1 MVGMN
6 EINARQKIEE
16 LRAQIAKYEY
26 EYYVLDAPSV
36 SDAEYDA
43 LMRELSAWEQEF
55 PALVTPNSPTQ
66 RVGGKPLE
74 GFERVVHRTPMRS
87 LGNVFSKGELEAFD
101 ARVKNGLGTDA
112 PVMYVVE
119 HKIDGLAMNLT
130 YENGM
135 LVSGV
140 TRGDGREG
148 EDVTTNIKT
157 IRSVPLV
164 LRSDEVEVPF
174 VLEVRGEVYMP
185 KDAFYALNRK
195 REAEG
200 EQLFANPRNAAAGS
214 LRQLDP
220 RITAERS
227 LDAIWYA
234 VGVTEGVVLKTH
246 QEMLEYLSKLG
257 FKTSPVHES
266 FDDIDALFDYAVSW
280 QDKRDSLSYAIDGIV
295 IKVDDLADRVRL
307 GETAKD
313 PRWAT
318 AYKFPAEEAE
328 TIVEDIVISVGRT
341 GVLTPT
347 AALRPVQLAGTTVSR
362 ATLHNEDYIMQ
373 KDIRIGDTVIIHK
386 AGEIIPEVFR
396 TLVEKRTGAEEV
408 YQMPRTCPECGA
420 PAERYES
427 EAARKSTKPQCP
439 ARGRE
444 GLFHF
449 VSRNAMN
456 MDGIG
461 PSVLTAM
468 TASGLVRDAADLY
481 TLTKEQL
488 LTLDR
493 VGDKSADNILKAIE
507 ASKSAGLA
515 RLLFALGIRH
525 VGVKAAAVLAE
536 HFGSMDTIISAD
548 YEAMVQLPDIGMKIA
563 ESVIAYFADED
574 HLRMVKRF
582 EMYGLKLTEEKT
594 EKTADTLAGLTFVLT
609 GTLEKLTRNE
619 AGAMIEAVGGKV
631 TSSVSKKTSYVVAG
645 REAGSKL
652 TKAESLGIPVLNET
666 EFLALFSEK

>member
-1 MVGMN
+1 MMDEN
-6 EINARQKIEE
+6 KAKQKIEE
-16 LRAQIAKYEY
+16 LRAIIAQHEY
-26 EYYVLDAPSV
+26 AYYVMDAPTV
-36 SDAEYDA
+36 SDAQYDA
-43 LMRELSAWEQEF
+43 LMRELIAWEAEY
-55 PALVTPNSPTQ
+55 PSLVTATSPSQ
-66 RVGGKPLE
+66 RVGGAPLE
-74 GFERVVHRTPMRS
+74 GFDRVVHRTPMRS
-87 LGNVFSKGELEAFD
+87 LGNVFSKGELTAFD
-101 ARVKNGLGTDA
+101 KRVRSGLGTDA
-112 PVMYVVE
+112 PVTYVVE

-130 YENGM
+130 YENGV

-164 LRSDEVEVPF
+164 LRSNEVDIPT

-185 KDAFYALNRK
+185 KDAFHALNRK

-234 VGVTEGVVLKTH
+234 VGVTEGVELKSH
-246 QEMLEYLSKLG
+246 QEMLAYLTKLG

-266 FDDIDALFDYAVSW
+266 FDNIDKLFDYAVSW
-280 QDKRDSLSYAIDGIV
+280 QDKRDALDYAIDGIV
-295 IKVDDLADRVRL
+295 IKVDNLADRARL

-328 TIVEDIVISVGRT
+328 TVVEDIVISVGRT

-362 ATLHNEDYIMQ
+362 ATLHNEDYIKM
-373 KDIRIGDTVIIHK
+373 KDIRIGDTVIVHK
-386 AGEIIPEVFR
+386 AGEIIPEVVR
-396 TLVEKRTGAEEV
+396 TLTEKRTGAEEV
-408 YQMPRTCPECGA
+408 YVMPTVCPECGS

-427 EAARKSTKPQCP
+427 EAARKCTNQQCP

-449 VSRNAMN
+449 VSRGAMN

-461 PSVLTAM
+461 PSVLTSM
-468 TASGLVRDAADLY
+468 TASGLVRDVADLY
-481 TLTKEQL
+481 TLTKEEL

-493 VGDKSADNILKAIE
+493 VGEKSADNILKAIE
-507 ASKSAGLA
+507 TSKEAGLA

-536 HFGSMDTIISAD
+536 HFGSMEALIEAD
-548 YEAMVQLPDIGMKIA
+548 YEAIVALDDIGQKIA
-563 ESVIAYFADED
+563 ESIIAYFSDED
-574 HLRMVKRF
+574 NLRLVKRLD
-582 EMYGLKLTEEKT
+582 MYGVKMTEEKA
-594 EKTADTLAGLTFVLT
+594 ERTATTLAGMTFVLT
-609 GTLEKLTRNE
+609 GTLDTLMRSE

-652 TKAESLGIPVLNET
+652 TKAQSLGITVLNEA
-666 EFLALFSEK
+666 EFLALFAEK

>member
-1 MVGMN
+1 MMN
-6 EINARQKIEE
+6 EQKAKQKIEE
-16 LRAQIAKYEY
+16 LRAEIVRHEY
-26 EYYVLDAPSV
+26 AYYVMDAPTI
-36 SDAEYDA
+36 SDAQYDA
-43 LMRELSAWEQEF
+43 LMRELIAWEAEY
-55 PALVTPNSPTQ
+55 PSLVTATSPSQ
-66 RVGGKPLE
+66 RVGGAPLE
-74 GFERVVHRTPMRS
+74 GFDRVVHRTPMRS
-87 LGNVFSKGELEAFD
+87 LGNVFSKGELNAFD
-101 ARVKNGLGTDA
+101 KRVRNGLGTDA
-112 PVMYVVE
+112 PVTYVVE

-130 YENGM
+130 YENGV

-157 IRSVPLV
+157 IRSIPLE
-164 LRSDEVEVPF
+164 LRSDEVDIPS

-185 KDAFYALNRK
+185 KDAFHALNRR

-234 VGVTEGVVLKTH
+234 VGVTEGIELRSH
-246 QEMLEYLSKLG
+246 QEMLVYLTKLG
-257 FKTSPVHES
+257 FKTSPVHAS
-266 FDDIDALFDYAVSW
+266 FDNIDALFDYAVGW
-280 QDKRDSLSYAIDGIV
+280 QDKRDSLDYAIDGIV
-295 IKVDDLADRVRL
+295 IKVNDLADRVRL

-362 ATLHNEDYIMQ
+362 ATLHNEDYIKA
-373 KDIRIGDTVIIHK
+373 KDIRIGDAVIVHK
-386 AGEIIPEVFR
+386 AGEIIPEVVR
-396 TLVEKRTGAEEV
+396 TITEKRTGTEEV
-408 YQMPRTCPECGA
+408 YVMPTVCPECGS

-427 EAARKSTKPQCP
+427 EAARKCTNPQCP

-449 VSRNAMN
+449 VSRGAMN

-461 PSVLTAM
+461 PSVLTSM
-468 TASGLVRDAADLY
+468 VASGLVRDVADLY
-481 TLTKEQL
+481 TLTKEEL
-488 LTLDR
+488 LTLER
-493 VGDKSADNILKAIE
+493 VGDKSADNILHAIE
-507 ASKSAGLA
+507 TSKEAGLA

-536 HFGSMDTIISAD
+536 HFGSMESIIEAD
-548 YEAMVQLPDIGMKIA
+548 YEAMVALDDIGQKIA
-563 ESVIAYFADED
+563 ESVIAYFSDEE
-574 HLRMVKRF
+574 HLRIVKRLG
-582 EMYGLKLTEEKT
+582 MYGVKMTEEKV
-594 EKTADTLAGLTFVLT
+594 ERTAATLAGMTFVLT
-609 GTLEKLTRNE
+609 GTLDTLTRNE

-652 TKAESLGIPVLNET
+652 TKAQSLGITVLNET
-666 EFLALFSEK
+666 EFLALFAEK

>member
-1 MVGMN
+1 MMDEN
-6 EINARQKIEE
+6 KAKQKIEE
-16 LRAQIAKYEY
+16 LRAVIAKHEY
-26 EYYVLDAPSV
+26 AYYVMDAPTV
-36 SDAEYDA
+36 SDAQYDA
-43 LMRELSAWEQEF
+43 LMRELIAWETEY
-55 PALVTPNSPTQ
+55 PSLVTATSPTQ
-66 RVGGKPLE
+66 RVSGTPLE

-87 LGNVFSKGELEAFD
+87 LGNVFSKGELAAFD
-101 ARVKNGLGTDA
+101 KRVRSGLDTDA
-112 PVMYVVE
+112 PVTYVVE

-130 YENGM
+130 YENGI

-157 IRSVPLV
+157 IRSVPLE
-164 LRSDEVEVPF
+164 LRSDEVDVPT

-185 KDAFYALNRK
+185 KDAFHALNRK
-195 REAEG
+195 REKEG

-234 VGVTEGVVLKTH
+234 VGVTEGVELKTH
-246 QEMLEYLSKLG
+246 QEMLAYLTKLG

-266 FDDIDALFDYAVSW
+266 FDDIDKLFDYAVSW
-280 QDKRDSLSYAIDGIV
+280 QDKRDALDYAIDGIV

-328 TIVEDIVISVGRT
+328 TVVEDIVISVGRT

-362 ATLHNEDYIMQ
+362 ATLHNEDYIKM
-373 KDIRIGDTVIIHK
+373 KDIRIGDTVIVHK
-386 AGEIIPEVFR
+386 AGEIIPEVVR
-396 TLVEKRTGAEEV
+396 TLAEKRTGAEEAYV
-408 YQMPRTCPECGA
+408 MPTVCPECGA

-427 EAARKSTKPQCP
+427 EAARKCTNPQCP

-449 VSRNAMN
+449 VSRSAMN

-461 PSVLTAM
+461 PSVLTSM
-468 TASGLVRDAADLY
+468 VASGLVRDVADLY

-493 VGDKSADNILKAIE
+493 VGDKSADNILSAIE
-507 ASKSAGLA
+507 TSKEAGLA

-536 HFGSMDTIISAD
+536 HFGSMEALIAAD
-548 YEAMVQLPDIGMKIA
+548 YEAMVALDDIGQKIA
-563 ESVIAYFADED
+563 ESVIAYFSDED
-574 HLRMVKRF
+574 NLRIVKRLD
-582 EMYGLKLTEEKT
+582 MYGVKMT
-594 EKTADTLAGLTFVLT
+594 EKKAERTATTLAGMTFVLT
-609 GTLEKLTRNE
+609 GTLDTLTRNE

-652 TKAESLGIPVLNET
+652 TKAQSHGITVLNEA
-666 EFLALFSEK
+666 EFLALFAEK

>member
-1 MVGMN
+1 MMDEN
-6 EINARQKIEE
+6 KAKQKIEE
-16 LRAQIAKYEY
+16 LRAVIAKHEY
-26 EYYVLDAPSV
+26 AYYVMDAPTV
-36 SDAEYDA
+36 SDAQYDA
-43 LMRELSAWEQEF
+43 LMRELIAWEEEY
-55 PALVTPNSPTQ
+55 PSLVTATSPTQ
-66 RVGGKPLE
+66 RVGGAPLE

-87 LGNVFSKGELEAFD
+87 LGNVFNKGELISFD
-101 ARVKNGLGTDA
+101 KRVRSGLGTDA
-112 PVMYVVE
+112 PVTYVVE

-130 YENGM
+130 YENGV

-164 LRSDEVEVPF
+164 LRSDEADIPT

-185 KDAFYALNRK
+185 KDAFHALNRK

-234 VGVTEGVVLKTH
+234 VGVTEGIELKTH
-246 QEMLEYLSKLG
+246 QEMLAYLTKLG

-266 FDDIDALFDYAVSW
+266 FDDIDKLFDYAVSW
-280 QDKRDSLSYAIDGIV
+280 QDKRDALDYAIDGIV

-328 TIVEDIVISVGRT
+328 TVVEDIVISVGRT

-362 ATLHNEDYIMQ
+362 ATLHNEDYIKM
-373 KDIRIGDTVIIHK
+373 KDIRIGDTVIVHK
-386 AGEIIPEVFR
+386 AGEIIPEVVR
-396 TLVEKRTGAEEV
+396 TLTEKRTGSEEV
-408 YQMPRTCPECGA
+408 YVMPTVCPECGA

-427 EAARKSTKPQCP
+427 EAARKCTNPQCP

-449 VSRNAMN
+449 VSRGAMN

-468 TASGLVRDAADLY
+468 VASGLVRDAADLY
-481 TLTKEQL
+481 TLTKEEL

-493 VGDKSADNILKAIE
+493 VGDKSADNILNAIE
-507 ASKSAGLA
+507 TSKQAGLA

-536 HFGSMDTIISAD
+536 HFGSMEAIIEAD
-548 YEAMVQLPDIGMKIA
+548 YEAMVALDDIGQKIA
-563 ESVIAYFADED
+563 ESVIAYFSDED
-574 HLRMVKRF
+574 NLRIVKRLD
-582 EMYGLKLTEEKT
+582 MYGVKMTEEKA
-594 EKTADTLAGLTFVLT
+594 ERTATTLAGMTFVLT
-609 GTLEKLTRNE
+609 GTLDTLTRSE

-652 TKAESLGIPVLNET
+652 TKAQSLGITVLNET
-666 EFLALFSEK
+666 EFLALFAEK

>member
-6 EINARQKIEE
+6 EINARQKIEQ
-16 LRAQIAKYEY
+16 LRAEIAKYEY

-43 LMRELSAWEQEF
+43 LMRELIAWEEEF
-55 PALVTPNSPTQ
+55 PALITPSSPTQ

-74 GFERVVHRTPMRS
+74 GFERVAHRTPMRS
-87 LGNVFSKGELEAFD
+87 LGNVFSKAELAAFD
-101 ARVKNGLGTDA
+101 SRVKNGLGTDA
-112 PVMYVVE
+112 PVTYVVE

-130 YENGM
+130 YENGV

-164 LRSDEVEVPF
+164 LRSDAVEVPS

-185 KDAFYALNRK
+185 KDAFHALNRK

-200 EQLFANPRNAAAGS
+200 EPLFANPRNAAAGS

-234 VGVTEGVVLKTH
+234 VGVTEGAELKTH
-246 QEMLEYLSKLG
+246 QEMLAFLAKLG
-257 FKTSPVHES
+257 FKISPVHES
-266 FDDIDALFDYAVSW
+266 FDNIDALFDYAVSW
-280 QDKRDSLSYAIDGIV
+280 QDKRDALEYAIDGIV
-295 IKVDDLADRVRL
+295 IKVDDLGDRVRL

-386 AGEIIPEVFR
+386 AGEIIPEVVR
-396 TLVEKRTGAEEV
+396 TLTEKRTGAEEV

-427 EAARKSTKPQCP
+427 EAARKCTNPQCP

-468 TASGLVRDAADLY
+468 TASGLVSDAADLY
-481 TLTKEQL
+481 TLTKEEL

-493 VGDKSADNILKAIE
+493 VGDKSADNILNAIE

-525 VGVKAAAVLAE
+525 VGVKAAAVLAQ
-536 HFGSMDTIISAD
+536 HFGSMDAIISAD
-548 YEAMVQLPDIGMKIA
+548 YEAMVALPDIGTKIA

-574 HLRMVKRF
+574 HLRMVKRL

-594 EKTADTLAGLTFVLT
+594 EQTADTLLGLTFVLT
-609 GTLEKLTRNE
+609 GTLETLTRSE

-631 TSSVSKKTSYVVAG
+631 TSSVSKKTNYVVAG

-666 EFLALFSEK
+666 EFLALFAEK

>member
-1 MVGMN
+1 MN

-234 VGVTEGVVLKTH
+234 VGVT
-246 QEMLEYLSKLG
+246 
-257 FKTSPVHES
+257 
-266 FDDIDALFDYAVSW
+266 
-280 QDKRDSLSYAIDGIV
+280 
-295 IKVDDLADRVRL
+295 
-307 GETAKD
+307 
-313 PRWAT
+313 
-318 AYKFPAEEAE
+318 
-328 TIVEDIVISVGRT
+328 
-341 GVLTPT
+341 
-347 AALRPVQLAGTTVSR
+347 
-362 ATLHNEDYIMQ
+362 
-373 KDIRIGDTVIIHK
+373 
-386 AGEIIPEVFR
+386 
-396 TLVEKRTGAEEV
+396 
-408 YQMPRTCPECGA
+408 
-420 PAERYES
+420 
-427 EAARKSTKPQCP
+427 
-439 ARGRE
+439 
-444 GLFHF
+444 
-449 VSRNAMN
+449 
-456 MDGIG
+456 
-461 PSVLTAM
+461 
-468 TASGLVRDAADLY
+468 
-481 TLTKEQL
+481 
-488 LTLDR
+488 
-493 VGDKSADNILKAIE
+493 
-507 ASKSAGLA
+507 
-515 RLLFALGIRH
+515 
-525 VGVKAAAVLAE
+525 
-536 HFGSMDTIISAD
+536 
-548 YEAMVQLPDIGMKIA
+548 
-563 ESVIAYFADED
+563 
-574 HLRMVKRF
+574 
-582 EMYGLKLTEEKT
+582 
-594 EKTADTLAGLTFVLT
+594 
-609 GTLEKLTRNE
+609 
-619 AGAMIEAVGGKV
+619 
-631 TSSVSKKTSYVVAG
+631 
-645 REAGSKL
+645 
-652 TKAESLGIPVLNET
+652 
-666 EFLALFSEK
+666 

>member
-1 MVGMN
+1 MMDEN
-6 EINARQKIEE
+6 KAKQKTEE
-16 LRAQIAKYEY
+16 LRAIIAQHEY
-26 EYYVLDAPSV
+26 AYYVMDAPTV
-36 SDAEYDA
+36 SDAQYDA
-43 LMRELSAWEQEF
+43 LMRELIAWEAEY
-55 PALVTPNSPTQ
+55 PSLVTATSPSQ
-66 RVGGKPLE
+66 RVGGAPLE
-74 GFERVVHRTPMRS
+74 GFDRVVHRTPMRS
-87 LGNVFSKGELEAFD
+87 LGNVFSKGELVAFD
-101 ARVKNGLGTDA
+101 KRVRGGLGTDA
-112 PVMYVVE
+112 PVTYVVE

-130 YENGM
+130 YENGV

-164 LRSDEVEVPF
+164 LRSDETDIPT

-185 KDAFYALNRK
+185 KEAFHALNMK

-234 VGVTEGVVLKTH
+234 VGVTEGVELKSH
-246 QEMLEYLSKLG
+246 QEMLAYLTKLG
-257 FKTSPVHES
+257 FKTSPIHES
-266 FDDIDALFDYAVSW
+266 FDDIDKLFDYAVSW
-280 QDKRDSLSYAIDGIV
+280 QDKRDALDYAIDGIV
-295 IKVDDLADRVRL
+295 IKVDNLADRVRL

-328 TIVEDIVISVGRT
+328 TVVEDIVISVGRT

-362 ATLHNEDYIMQ
+362 ATLHNEDYIKM
-373 KDIRIGDTVIIHK
+373 KDIRIGDTVIVHK
-386 AGEIIPEVFR
+386 AGEIIPEVVR
-396 TLVEKRTGAEEV
+396 TLAEKRTGAEEV
-408 YQMPRTCPECGA
+408 YIMPTVCPECGA

-427 EAARKSTKPQCP
+427 EAARKCTNPQCP

-449 VSRNAMN
+449 VSRGAMN

-461 PSVLTAM
+461 PSVLTSMA
-468 TASGLVRDAADLY
+468 ASGLVRDVADLY
-481 TLTKEQL
+481 TLTKEEL

-493 VGDKSADNILKAIE
+493 VGEKSADNILNAIE
-507 ASKSAGLA
+507 TSKEAGLA

-536 HFGSMDTIISAD
+536 HFGSMEALIEAD
-548 YEAMVQLPDIGMKIA
+548 YEAIVALDDIGQKIA
-563 ESVIAYFADED
+563 ESIIAYFSDED
-574 HLRMVKRF
+574 NLRIVKRLD
-582 EMYGLKLTEEKT
+582 MYGVKMTEEKA
-594 EKTADTLAGLTFVLT
+594 ERTATTLTGLTFVLT
-609 GTLEKLTRNE
+609 GTLDTLTRSE

-652 TKAESLGIPVLNET
+652 TKAQSLGITVLNEE
-666 EFLALFSEK
+666 EFLALFAEK

>member
-1 MVGMN
+1 MMDEN
-6 EINARQKIEE
+6 KAKQKIEE
-16 LRAQIAKYEY
+16 LRAVIAKHEY
-26 EYYVLDAPSV
+26 AYYVMDAPTV
-36 SDAEYDA
+36 SDAQYDA
-43 LMRELSAWEQEF
+43 LMRELIAWETEY
-55 PALVTPNSPTQ
+55 PSLVTATSPTQ
-66 RVGGKPLE
+66 RVSGTPLE

-87 LGNVFSKGELEAFD
+87 LGNVFSKGELAAFD
-101 ARVKNGLGTDA
+101 KRVRSGLDTDA
-112 PVMYVVE
+112 PVTYVVE

-130 YENGM
+130 YENGI

-157 IRSVPLV
+157 IRSVPLE
-164 LRSDEVEVPF
+164 LRSDEVDVPT

-185 KDAFYALNRK
+185 KDAFHALNRK
-195 REAEG
+195 REKEG

-234 VGVTEGVVLKTH
+234 VGVTEGVELKTH
-246 QEMLEYLSKLG
+246 QEMLAYLTKLG

-266 FDDIDALFDYAVSW
+266 FDDIDKLFDYAVSW
-280 QDKRDSLSYAIDGIV
+280 QDKRDALDYAIDGIV

-328 TIVEDIVISVGRT
+328 TVVEDIVISVGRT

-362 ATLHNEDYIMQ
+362 ATLHNEDYIKM
-373 KDIRIGDTVIIHK
+373 KDIRIGDTVIVHK
-386 AGEIIPEVFR
+386 AGEIIPEVVR
-396 TLVEKRTGAEEV
+396 TLAEKRTGAEEAYV
-408 YQMPRTCPECGA
+408 MPTVCPECGA

-427 EAARKSTKPQCP
+427 EAARKCTNPQCP

-449 VSRNAMN
+449 VSRSAMN

-461 PSVLTAM
+461 PSVLTSM
-468 TASGLVRDAADLY
+468 VASGLVRDVADLY

-493 VGDKSADNILKAIE
+493 VGDKSADNILSAIE
-507 ASKSAGLA
+507 TSKEAGLA

-536 HFGSMDTIISAD
+536 HFGSMEALIAAD
-548 YEAMVQLPDIGMKIA
+548 YEAMVALDDIGQKIA
-563 ESVIAYFADED
+563 ESVIAYFSDED
-574 HLRMVKRF
+574 NLRIVKRLD
-582 EMYGLKLTEEKT
+582 MYGVKMTEEKA
-594 EKTADTLAGLTFVLT
+594 ERTATTLAGMTFVLT
-609 GTLEKLTRNE
+609 GTLDTLTRNE

-652 TKAESLGIPVLNET
+652 TKAQSLGITVLNEA
-666 EFLALFSEK
+666 EFLALFAEK

>member
-1 MVGMN
+1 MMDEN
-6 EINARQKIEE
+6 KAKQKIEE
-16 LRAQIAKYEY
+16 LRAIIAQHEY
-26 EYYVLDAPSV
+26 AYYVMDAPTV
-36 SDAEYDA
+36 SDAQYDA
-43 LMRELSAWEQEF
+43 LMRELIAWEAEY
-55 PALVTPNSPTQ
+55 PSLVTATSPSQ
-66 RVGGKPLE
+66 RVGGAPLE
-74 GFERVVHRTPMRS
+74 GFDRVVHRTPMRS
-87 LGNVFSKGELEAFD
+87 LGNVFSKGELTAFD
-101 ARVKNGLGTDA
+101 KRVRSGLGTDA
-112 PVMYVVE
+112 PVTYVVE

-130 YENGM
+130 YENGV
-135 LVSGV
+135 LISGV

-164 LRSDEVEVPF
+164 LRSNEVDIPT

-185 KDAFYALNRK
+185 KDAFHALNRK

-234 VGVTEGVVLKTH
+234 VGVTEGVELKSH
-246 QEMLEYLSKLG
+246 QEMLAYLTKLG

-266 FDDIDALFDYAVSW
+266 FDNIDKLFDYAVSW
-280 QDKRDSLSYAIDGIV
+280 QDKRDALDYAIDGIV
-295 IKVDDLADRVRL
+295 IKVDNLADRARL

-328 TIVEDIVISVGRT
+328 TVVEDIVISVGRT

-362 ATLHNEDYIMQ
+362 ATLHNEDYIKM
-373 KDIRIGDTVIIHK
+373 KDIRIGDTVIVHK
-386 AGEIIPEVFR
+386 AGEIIPEVVR
-396 TLVEKRTGAEEV
+396 TLTEKRTGAEEV
-408 YQMPRTCPECGA
+408 YVMPTVCPECGA

-427 EAARKSTKPQCP
+427 EAARKCTNPQCP

-449 VSRNAMN
+449 VSRGAMN

-461 PSVLTAM
+461 PSVLTSM
-468 TASGLVRDAADLY
+468 VASGLVRDVADLY
-481 TLTKEQL
+481 TLTKEEL

-493 VGDKSADNILKAIE
+493 VGEKSADNILKAIE
-507 ASKSAGLA
+507 TSKEAGLA

-536 HFGSMDTIISAD
+536 HFGSMEALIEAD
-548 YEAMVQLPDIGMKIA
+548 YEAIVALDDIGQKIA
-563 ESVIAYFADED
+563 ESIIAYFSDED
-574 HLRMVKRF
+574 NLRLVKRLD
-582 EMYGLKLTEEKT
+582 MYGVKMTEEKA
-594 EKTADTLAGLTFVLT
+594 ERTATTLAGMTFVLT
-609 GTLEKLTRNE
+609 GTLDTLTRSE

-652 TKAESLGIPVLNET
+652 TKAQSLGITVLNEA
-666 EFLALFSEK
+666 EFLALFAEK

>member
-1 MVGMN
+1 MMDEN
-6 EINARQKIEE
+6 KAKQKIEE
-16 LRAQIAKYEY
+16 LRAVIAKHEY
-26 EYYVLDAPSV
+26 AYYVMDAPTV
-36 SDAEYDA
+36 SDAQYDA
-43 LMRELSAWEQEF
+43 LMRELIAWEAEY
-55 PALVTPNSPTQ
+55 PSLVTATSPTQ
-66 RVGGKPLE
+66 RVGGAPLE

-87 LGNVFSKGELEAFD
+87 LGNVFNKGELISFD
-101 ARVKNGLGTDA
+101 KRVRSGLGTDA
-112 PVMYVVE
+112 PVTYVVE

-130 YENGM
+130 YENGV

-157 IRSVPLV
+157 IRSVPLM
-164 LRSDEVEVPF
+164 LRSDEADIPT

-185 KDAFYALNRK
+185 KDAFHALNRK

-234 VGVTEGVVLKTH
+234 VGVTEGIELKTH
-246 QEMLEYLSKLG
+246 QEMLAYLTKLG

-266 FDDIDALFDYAVSW
+266 FDDIDKLFDYAVSW
-280 QDKRDSLSYAIDGIV
+280 QDKRDALDYAIDGIV

-328 TIVEDIVISVGRT
+328 TVVEDIVISVGRT

-362 ATLHNEDYIMQ
+362 ATLHNEDYIKM
-373 KDIRIGDTVIIHK
+373 KDIRIGDTVIVHK
-386 AGEIIPEVFR
+386 AGEIIPEVVR
-396 TLVEKRTGAEEV
+396 TLAEIRTGSEEV
-408 YQMPRTCPECGA
+408 YVMPTMCPECGA

-427 EAARKSTKPQCP
+427 EAARKCTNPQCP

-449 VSRNAMN
+449 VSRGAMN

-468 TASGLVRDAADLY
+468 AASGLVRDAADLY
-481 TLTKEQL
+481 TLTKEEL

-493 VGDKSADNILKAIE
+493 VGDKSADNILNAIE
-507 ASKSAGLA
+507 TSKQAGLA

-536 HFGSMDTIISAD
+536 HFGSMEAIIEAD
-548 YEAMVQLPDIGMKIA
+548 YEAMVALDDIGQKIA
-563 ESVIAYFADED
+563 ESVIAYFSDED
-574 HLRMVKRF
+574 NLRIVKRLD
-582 EMYGLKLTEEKT
+582 MYGVKMTEEKA
-594 EKTADTLAGLTFVLT
+594 ERTATTLAGMTFVLT
-609 GTLEKLTRNE
+609 GTLDTLTRSE

-652 TKAESLGIPVLNET
+652 TKAQSLGITVLNET
-666 EFLALFSEK
+666 EFLALFAEK

>member
-1 MVGMN
+1 MDEN
-6 EINARQKIEE
+6 KAKQKIEE
-16 LRAQIAKYEY
+16 LRAIIAQHEY
-26 EYYVLDAPSV
+26 AYYVMDAPTV
-36 SDAEYDA
+36 SDAQYDA
-43 LMRELSAWEQEF
+43 LMRELIAWEAEY
-55 PALVTPNSPTQ
+55 PSLVTATSPSQ
-66 RVGGKPLE
+66 RVGGAPLE
-74 GFERVVHRTPMRS
+74 GFDRVVHRTPMRS
-87 LGNVFSKGELEAFD
+87 LGNVFSKGELTAFD
-101 ARVKNGLGTDA
+101 KRVRSGLGTDA
-112 PVMYVVE
+112 PVTYVVE

-130 YENGM
+130 YENGV
-135 LVSGV
+135 LISGV

-164 LRSDEVEVPF
+164 LRSNEVDIPT

-185 KDAFYALNRK
+185 KDAFHALNRK

-234 VGVTEGVVLKTH
+234 VGVTEGVELKSH
-246 QEMLEYLSKLG
+246 QEMLAYLTKLG

-266 FDDIDALFDYAVSW
+266 FDNIDKLFDYAVSW
-280 QDKRDSLSYAIDGIV
+280 QDKRDALDYAIDGIV
-295 IKVDDLADRVRL
+295 IKVDNLADRARL

-328 TIVEDIVISVGRT
+328 TVVEDIVISVGRT

-362 ATLHNEDYIMQ
+362 ATLHNEDYIKM
-373 KDIRIGDTVIIHK
+373 KDIRIGDTVIVHK
-386 AGEIIPEVFR
+386 AGEIIPEVVR
-396 TLVEKRTGAEEV
+396 TLTEKRTGAEEV
-408 YQMPRTCPECGA
+408 YVMPTVCPECGA

-427 EAARKSTKPQCP
+427 EAARKCTNPQCP

-449 VSRNAMN
+449 VSRGAMN

-461 PSVLTAM
+461 PSVLTSM
-468 TASGLVRDAADLY
+468 VASGLVRDVADLY
-481 TLTKEQL
+481 TLTKEEL

-493 VGDKSADNILKAIE
+493 VGEKSADNILKAIE
-507 ASKSAGLA
+507 TSKEAGLA

-536 HFGSMDTIISAD
+536 HFGSMEALIEAD
-548 YEAMVQLPDIGMKIA
+548 YEAIVALDDIGQKIA
-563 ESVIAYFADED
+563 ESIIAYFSDED
-574 HLRMVKRF
+574 NLRLVKRLD
-582 EMYGLKLTEEKT
+582 MYGVKMTEEKA
-594 EKTADTLAGLTFVLT
+594 ERTATTLAGMTFVLT
-609 GTLEKLTRNE
+609 GTLDTLTRNE

-652 TKAESLGIPVLNET
+652 TKAQSLGITVLNEA
-666 EFLALFSEK
+666 EFLALFAEK

>member
-1 MVGMN
+1 MMDEN
-6 EINARQKIEE
+6 KAKQKIEE
-16 LRAQIAKYEY
+16 LRAVIAKHEY
-26 EYYVLDAPSV
+26 AYYVMDAPTV
-36 SDAEYDA
+36 SDAQYDA
-43 LMRELSAWEQEF
+43 LMRELIAWEAEY
-55 PALVTPNSPTQ
+55 PSLVTATSPTQ
-66 RVGGKPLE
+66 RVGGAPLE

-87 LGNVFSKGELEAFD
+87 LGNVFNKGELISFD
-101 ARVKNGLGTDA
+101 KRVRSGLGTDA
-112 PVMYVVE
+112 PVTYVVE

-130 YENGM
+130 YENGV

-140 TRGDGREG
+140 TRGDGCEG

-164 LRSDEVEVPF
+164 LRSDEADIPT

-185 KDAFYALNRK
+185 KDAFHALNRK

-234 VGVTEGVVLKTH
+234 VGVTEGIELKTH
-246 QEMLEYLSKLG
+246 QEMLAYLTKLG

-266 FDDIDALFDYAVSW
+266 FDDIDKLFDYAVSW
-280 QDKRDSLSYAIDGIV
+280 QDKRDALDYAIDGIV

-328 TIVEDIVISVGRT
+328 TVVEDIVISVGRT

-362 ATLHNEDYIMQ
+362 ATLHNEDYIKM
-373 KDIRIGDTVIIHK
+373 KDIRIGDTVIVHK
-386 AGEIIPEVFR
+386 AGEIIPEVVR
-396 TLVEKRTGAEEV
+396 TLAEKRTGSEEV
-408 YQMPRTCPECGA
+408 YVMPTVCPECGA

-427 EAARKSTKPQCP
+427 EAARKCTNPQCP

-449 VSRNAMN
+449 VSRGAMN

-468 TASGLVRDAADLY
+468 VASGLVRDAADLY
-481 TLTKEQL
+481 TLTKEEL

-493 VGDKSADNILKAIE
+493 VGDKSADNILNAIE
-507 ASKSAGLA
+507 TSKQAGFA

-536 HFGSMDTIISAD
+536 HFGSMEAIIEAD
-548 YEAMVQLPDIGMKIA
+548 YEAMVALDDIGQKIA
-563 ESVIAYFADED
+563 ESVIAYFSDED
-574 HLRMVKRF
+574 NLRIVKRLD
-582 EMYGLKLTEEKT
+582 MYGVKMTEEKA
-594 EKTADTLAGLTFVLT
+594 ERTATTLAGMTFVLT
-609 GTLEKLTRNE
+609 GTLDTLTRSE

-645 REAGSKL
+645 R
-652 TKAESLGIPVLNET
+652 
-666 EFLALFSEK
+666 

>member
-1 MVGMN
+1 MN
-6 EINARQKIEE
+6 ENKAKQKIEE
-16 LRAQIAKYEY
+16 LRAMITQHEY
-26 EYYVLDAPSV
+26 AYYVMDAPTI

-43 LMRELSAWEQEF
+43 LMRELMAWEAEY
-55 PALVTPNSPTQ
+55 PSLVTATSPTQ
-66 RVGGKPLE
+66 RVGGAPLE
-74 GFERVVHRTPMRS
+74 GFDRVVHRTPMRS
-87 LGNVFSKGELEAFD
+87 LGNIFSKGELTAFD
-101 ARVKNGLGTDA
+101 KRVKSGLGTDA
-112 PVMYVVE
+112 PVVYVVE

-130 YENGM
+130 YENGV

-148 EDVTTNIKT
+148 EDVTMNIKT
-157 IRSVPLV
+157 IRSVPLE
-164 LRSDEVEVPF
+164 LRSDEAEIPS

-185 KDAFYALNRK
+185 KDAFHALNRR

-220 RITAERS
+220 RVTAERS

-234 VGVTEGVVLKTH
+234 VGVTEGVELKTH
-246 QEMLEYLSKLG
+246 QEMLAYLTKLG
-257 FKTSPVHES
+257 FKTSPVHKS
-266 FDDIDALFDYAVSW
+266 FDNIDELFDYAVSW
-280 QDKRDSLSYAIDGIV
+280 QDKRDMLDYAIDGIV
-295 IKVDDLADRVRL
+295 IKVDDLADRIRL

-362 ATLHNEDYIMQ
+362 ATLHNEDYIKA
-373 KDIRIGDTVIIHK
+373 KDIRIGDTVIVHK
-386 AGEIIPEVFR
+386 AGEIIPEVVR
-396 TLVEKRTGAEEV
+396 TLTEKRTGAEEV
-408 YQMPRTCPECGA
+408 YVMPTVCPECGS

-427 EAARKSTKPQCP
+427 ESARKCTNLQCP

-449 VSRNAMN
+449 VSRGAMN

-461 PSVLTAM
+461 PSVLTSM
-468 TASGLVRDAADLY
+468 VASGLVRDVADLY

-507 ASKSAGLA
+507 TSKEAGLA

-536 HFGSMDTIISAD
+536 HFGSMEAIIDAD
-548 YEAMVQLPDIGMKIA
+548 YEAMVALDDIGQKIA
-563 ESVIAYFADED
+563 ESVIAYFSDED
-574 HLRMVKRF
+574 NLRIVKRLD
-582 EMYGLKLTEEKT
+582 MYGVKMTEEKV
-594 EKTADTLAGLTFVLT
+594 EPTATTLAGMTFVLT
-609 GTLEKLTRNE
+609 GTLDTLTRNE

-652 TKAESLGIPVLNET
+652 TKAQSLGITVLNET
-666 EFLALFSEK
+666 EFLALFAEK

>member
-1 MVGMN
+1 MMDEN
-6 EINARQKIEE
+6 KAKQKIEE
-16 LRAQIAKYEY
+16 LRAIIAQHEY
-26 EYYVLDAPSV
+26 AYYVMDAPTV
-36 SDAEYDA
+36 SDAQYDA
-43 LMRELSAWEQEF
+43 LMRELIAWEAEY
-55 PALVTPNSPTQ
+55 PSLVTATSPSQ
-66 RVGGKPLE
+66 RVGGAPLE
-74 GFERVVHRTPMRS
+74 GFDRVVHRTPMRS
-87 LGNVFSKGELEAFD
+87 LGNVFSKGELTAFD
-101 ARVKNGLGTDA
+101 KRVRSGLGTDA
-112 PVMYVVE
+112 PVTYVVE

-130 YENGM
+130 YENGV
-135 LVSGV
+135 LISGV

-164 LRSDEVEVPF
+164 LRSNEVDIPT

-185 KDAFYALNRK
+185 KDAFHALNRK

-234 VGVTEGVVLKTH
+234 VGVTEGVELKSH
-246 QEMLEYLSKLG
+246 QEMLAYLTKLG

-266 FDDIDALFDYAVSW
+266 FDNIDKLFDYAVSW
-280 QDKRDSLSYAIDGIV
+280 QDKRDALDYAIDGIV
-295 IKVDDLADRVRL
+295 IKVDNLADRARL

-328 TIVEDIVISVGRT
+328 TVVEDIVISVGRT

-362 ATLHNEDYIMQ
+362 ATLHNEDYIKM
-373 KDIRIGDTVIIHK
+373 KDIRIGDTVIVHK
-386 AGEIIPEVFR
+386 AGEIIPEVVR
-396 TLVEKRTGAEEV
+396 TLTEKRTGAEEV
-408 YQMPRTCPECGA
+408 YVMPTVCPECGA

-427 EAARKSTKPQCP
+427 EAARKCTNPQCP

-449 VSRNAMN
+449 VSRGAMN

-461 PSVLTAM
+461 PSVLTSMA
-468 TASGLVRDAADLY
+468 ASGLVRDVADLY
-481 TLTKEQL
+481 TLTKEEL

-493 VGDKSADNILKAIE
+493 VGEKSADNILKAIE
-507 ASKSAGLA
+507 TSKEAGLA

-536 HFGSMDTIISAD
+536 HFGSMEALIEAD
-548 YEAMVQLPDIGMKIA
+548 YEAIVALDDIGQKIA
-563 ESVIAYFADED
+563 ESIIAYFSDED
-574 HLRMVKRF
+574 NLRLVKRLD
-582 EMYGLKLTEEKT
+582 MYGVKMTEEKA
-594 EKTADTLAGLTFVLT
+594 ERTATTLAGMTFVLT
-609 GTLEKLTRNE
+609 GTLDTLTRSE

-652 TKAESLGIPVLNET
+652 TKAQSLGITVLNEA
-666 EFLALFSEK
+666 EFLALFAEK

>member
-1 MVGMN
+1 MMDEN
-6 EINARQKIEE
+6 KAKQKIEE
-16 LRAQIAKYEY
+16 LRAVIAKHEY
-26 EYYVLDAPSV
+26 AYYVMDAPTV
-36 SDAEYDA
+36 SDARYDA
-43 LMRELSAWEQEF
+43 LMRELIAWETEY
-55 PALVTPNSPTQ
+55 PSLVTATSPTQ
-66 RVGGKPLE
+66 RVSGSPLE

-87 LGNVFSKGELEAFD
+87 LGNVFSKGELAAFD
-101 ARVKNGLGTDA
+101 KRVRSGLDTDA
-112 PVMYVVE
+112 PVTYVVE

-130 YENGM
+130 YENGI

-157 IRSVPLV
+157 IRSVPLE
-164 LRSDEVEVPF
+164 LRSDEVDVPT

-185 KDAFYALNRK
+185 KDAFHALNRK
-195 REAEG
+195 REKEG

-234 VGVTEGVVLKTH
+234 VGVTEGVELKTH
-246 QEMLEYLSKLG
+246 QEMLAYLTKLG

-266 FDDIDALFDYAVSW
+266 FDDIDKLFDYAVSW
-280 QDKRDSLSYAIDGIV
+280 QDKRDALDYAIDGIV

-328 TIVEDIVISVGRT
+328 TVVEDIVISVGRT

-362 ATLHNEDYIMQ
+362 ATLHNEDYIKM
-373 KDIRIGDTVIIHK
+373 KDIRIGDTVIVHK
-386 AGEIIPEVFR
+386 AGEIIPEVVR
-396 TLVEKRTGAEEV
+396 TLAEKRTGAEEAYV
-408 YQMPRTCPECGA
+408 MPTVCPECGA

-427 EAARKSTKPQCP
+427 EAARKCTNPQCP

-449 VSRNAMN
+449 VSRGAMN

-461 PSVLTAM
+461 PSVLTSM
-468 TASGLVRDAADLY
+468 VASGLVRDVADLY

-493 VGDKSADNILKAIE
+493 VGDKSADNILSAIE
-507 ASKSAGLA
+507 TSKEAGLA

-536 HFGSMDTIISAD
+536 HFGSMEALIAAD
-548 YEAMVQLPDIGMKIA
+548 YEAMVALDDIGQKIA
-563 ESVIAYFADED
+563 ESVIAYFSDED
-574 HLRMVKRF
+574 NLRIVKRLD
-582 EMYGLKLTEEKT
+582 MYGVKMTEEKA
-594 EKTADTLAGLTFVLT
+594 ERTATTLAGMTFVLT
-609 GTLEKLTRNE
+609 GTLDTLTRNE

-652 TKAESLGIPVLNET
+652 TKAQSLGITVLNEA
-666 EFLALFSEK
+666 EFLALFAEK

>member
-1 MVGMN
+1 MMDEN
-6 EINARQKIEE
+6 KAKQKIEE
-16 LRAQIAKYEY
+16 LRAVIAKHEY
-26 EYYVLDAPSV
+26 AYYVMDAPTV
-36 SDAEYDA
+36 SDAQYDA
-43 LMRELSAWEQEF
+43 LMRELIAWETEY
-55 PALVTPNSPTQ
+55 PSLVTATSPTQ
-66 RVGGKPLE
+66 RVSGTPLE

-87 LGNVFSKGELEAFD
+87 LGNVFSKGELAAFD
-101 ARVKNGLGTDA
+101 KRVRSGLDTDA
-112 PVMYVVE
+112 PVTYVVE

-130 YENGM
+130 YENGI

-157 IRSVPLV
+157 IRSVPLE
-164 LRSDEVEVPF
+164 LRSDEVDVPT

-185 KDAFYALNRK
+185 KDAFHALNRK
-195 REAEG
+195 REKEG

-234 VGVTEGVVLKTH
+234 VGVTEGIELKTH
-246 QEMLEYLSKLG
+246 QEMLAYLTKLG

-266 FDDIDALFDYAVSW
+266 FDDIDKLFDYAVSW
-280 QDKRDSLSYAIDGIV
+280 QDKRDALDYAIDGIV

-328 TIVEDIVISVGRT
+328 TVVEDIVISVGRT

-362 ATLHNEDYIMQ
+362 ATLHNEDYIKM
-373 KDIRIGDTVIIHK
+373 KDIRIGDTVIVHK
-386 AGEIIPEVFR
+386 AGEIIPEVVR
-396 TLVEKRTGAEEV
+396 TLAEKRTGAEEAYV
-408 YQMPRTCPECGA
+408 MPTVCPECGA

-427 EAARKSTKPQCP
+427 EAARKCTNPQCP

-449 VSRNAMN
+449 VSRGAMN

-461 PSVLTAM
+461 PSVLTSM
-468 TASGLVRDAADLY
+468 VASGLVRDVADLY

-493 VGDKSADNILKAIE
+493 VGDKSADNILNAIE
-507 ASKSAGLA
+507 TSKEAGLA

-536 HFGSMDTIISAD
+536 HFGSMEALIAAD
-548 YEAMVQLPDIGMKIA
+548 YEAMVALDDIGQKIA
-563 ESVIAYFADED
+563 ESVIAYFSDED
-574 HLRMVKRF
+574 NLRIVKRLD
-582 EMYGLKLTEEKT
+582 MYGVKMTEEKA
-594 EKTADTLAGLTFVLT
+594 ERTATTLAGMTFVLT
-609 GTLEKLTRNE
+609 GTLDTLTRNE

-652 TKAESLGIPVLNET
+652 TKAQSLGITVLNEA
-666 EFLALFSEK
+666 EFLALFAEK

>member
-1 MVGMN
+1 MN
-6 EINARQKIEE
+6 ENKAKQKIEE
-16 LRAQIAKYEY
+16 LRAIIAQHEY
-26 EYYVLDAPSV
+26 AYYVMDAPIV
-36 SDAEYDA
+36 SDAQYDA
-43 LMRELSAWEQEF
+43 LMRELIAWETEY
-55 PALVTPNSPTQ
+55 PSLVTATSPTQ
-66 RVGGKPLE
+66 RVGGAPLE

-87 LGNVFSKGELEAFD
+87 LGNVFNKGELTAFD
-101 ARVKNGLGTDA
+101 KRVRSGLDTDK
-112 PVMYVVE
+112 PVTYVVE

-130 YENGM
+130 YENGV

-164 LRSDEVEVPF
+164 LRSDEVDIPT

-185 KDAFYALNRK
+185 KDAFHALNRK

-234 VGVTEGVVLKTH
+234 VGVTEGVELKTH
-246 QEMLEYLSKLG
+246 QEMLSYLTKLG
-257 FKTSPVHES
+257 FKTSPVHEP
-266 FDDIDALFDYAVSW
+266 FDNIDKLFDYAVSW
-280 QDKRDSLSYAIDGIV
+280 QDKRDALDYAIDGIV

-328 TIVEDIVISVGRT
+328 TVVEDIVISVGRT

-362 ATLHNEDYIMQ
+362 ATLHNEDYIKA
-373 KDIRIGDTVIIHK
+373 KDIRIGDTVIVHK
-386 AGEIIPEVFR
+386 AGEIIPEVVR
-396 TLVEKRTGAEEV
+396 TLTEKRTGAEEV
-408 YQMPRTCPECGA
+408 YVMPSVCPECGA

-427 EAARKSTKPQCP
+427 EAARKCTNPQCP

-449 VSRNAMN
+449 VSRSAMN

-461 PSVLTAM
+461 PSVLTSM
-468 TASGLVRDAADLY
+468 VVSGLVRDVADLY
-481 TLTKEQL
+481 TLTKDEL

-493 VGDKSADNILKAIE
+493 VGDKSADNILHAIE
-507 ASKSAGLA
+507 TSKEAGLA

-525 VGVKAAAVLAE
+525 VGVKAAAMLAE
-536 HFGSMDTIISAD
+536 HFGSMEAIIEAD
-548 YEAMVQLPDIGMKIA
+548 YEAMVALDDIGQKIA
-563 ESVIAYFADED
+563 ESVIAYFSDED
-574 HLRMVKRF
+574 NLRIVKRL
-582 EMYGLKLTEEKT
+582 EMYGVKMTEEKT
-594 EKTADTLAGLTFVLT
+594 ERTATTLAGMTFVLT
-609 GTLEKLTRNE
+609 GTLDTLTRSE

-652 TKAESLGIPVLNET
+652 TKAQSLGITVLNET
-666 EFLALFSEK
+666 EFLALFAEK

>member
-1 MVGMN
+1 MMDEN
-6 EINARQKIEE
+6 KAKQKIEE
-16 LRAQIAKYEY
+16 LRAVIAKHEY
-26 EYYVLDAPSV
+26 AYYVMDAPTV
-36 SDAEYDA
+36 SDAQYDA
-43 LMRELSAWEQEF
+43 LMRELIAWEAEY
-55 PALVTPNSPTQ
+55 PSLVTATSPTQ
-66 RVGGKPLE
+66 RVGGAPLE

-87 LGNVFSKGELEAFD
+87 LGNVFNKGELISFD
-101 ARVKNGLGTDA
+101 KRVRSGLGTDA
-112 PVMYVVE
+112 PVTYVVE

-130 YENGM
+130 YENGV

-157 IRSVPLV
+157 IRSVPLM
-164 LRSDEVEVPF
+164 LRSDEADIPT

-185 KDAFYALNRK
+185 KDAFHALNRK

-220 RITAERS
+220 RITADRS

-234 VGVTEGVVLKTH
+234 VGVTEGIELKTH
-246 QEMLEYLSKLG
+246 QETLAYLTKLG

-266 FDDIDALFDYAVSW
+266 FDDIDKLFDYAVSW
-280 QDKRDSLSYAIDGIV
+280 QDKRDALDYAIDGIV

-328 TIVEDIVISVGRT
+328 TVVEDIVISVGRT

-362 ATLHNEDYIMQ
+362 ATLHNEDYIKM
-373 KDIRIGDTVIIHK
+373 KDIRIGDTVIVHK
-386 AGEIIPEVFR
+386 AGEIIPEVVR
-396 TLVEKRTGAEEV
+396 TLAEKRTGSEEV
-408 YQMPRTCPECGA
+408 YVMPTMCPECGA

-427 EAARKSTKPQCP
+427 EAARKCTNPQCP

-449 VSRNAMN
+449 VSRGAMN

-468 TASGLVRDAADLY
+468 AASGLVRDAADLY
-481 TLTKEQL
+481 TLTKEEL

-493 VGDKSADNILKAIE
+493 VGDKSADNILNAIE
-507 ASKSAGLA
+507 TSKEAGLA

-536 HFGSMDTIISAD
+536 HFGSMEAIIEAD
-548 YEAMVQLPDIGMKIA
+548 YEAMVALDDIGQKIA
-563 ESVIAYFADED
+563 ESVIAYFSDED
-574 HLRMVKRF
+574 NLRIVKRLD
-582 EMYGLKLTEEKT
+582 MYGVKMTEEKA
-594 EKTADTLAGLTFVLT
+594 ERTATTLAGMTFVLT
-609 GTLEKLTRNE
+609 GTLDTLTRSE

-652 TKAESLGIPVLNET
+652 TKAQSLGITVLNET
-666 EFLALFSEK
+666 EFLALFAEK

>member
-1 MVGMN
+1 MMDEN
-6 EINARQKIEE
+6 KAKQKIEE
-16 LRAQIAKYEY
+16 LRAIIAQHEY
-26 EYYVLDAPSV
+26 AYYVMDAPTV
-36 SDAEYDA
+36 SDAQYDA
-43 LMRELSAWEQEF
+43 LMRELIAWEAEY
-55 PALVTPNSPTQ
+55 PSLVTATSPSQ
-66 RVGGKPLE
+66 RVGGAPLE
-74 GFERVVHRTPMRS
+74 GFDRVVHRTPMRS
-87 LGNVFSKGELEAFD
+87 LGNVFSKGELTAFD
-101 ARVKNGLGTDA
+101 KRVRSGLGTDA
-112 PVMYVVE
+112 PVAYVVE

-130 YENGM
+130 YENGV
-135 LVSGV
+135 LISGV

-164 LRSDEVEVPF
+164 LRSNEVDIPT

-185 KDAFYALNRK
+185 KDAFHALNRK

-234 VGVTEGVVLKTH
+234 VGVTEGVELKSH
-246 QEMLEYLSKLG
+246 QEMLAYLTKLG

-266 FDDIDALFDYAVSW
+266 FDNIDKLFDYAVSW
-280 QDKRDSLSYAIDGIV
+280 QDKRDALDYAIDGIV
-295 IKVDDLADRVRL
+295 IKVDNLADRARL

-328 TIVEDIVISVGRT
+328 TVVEDIVISVGRT

-362 ATLHNEDYIMQ
+362 ATLHNEDYIKM
-373 KDIRIGDTVIIHK
+373 KDIRIGDTVIVHK
-386 AGEIIPEVFR
+386 AGEIIPEVVR
-396 TLVEKRTGAEEV
+396 TLTEKRTGAEEV
-408 YQMPRTCPECGA
+408 YVMPTVCPECGS

-427 EAARKSTKPQCP
+427 EAARKCTNPQCP

-449 VSRNAMN
+449 VSRGAMN

-461 PSVLTAM
+461 PSVLTSMA
-468 TASGLVRDAADLY
+468 ASGLVHDVADLY
-481 TLTKEQL
+481 TLTKEEL

-493 VGDKSADNILKAIE
+493 VGEKSADNILKAIE
-507 ASKSAGLA
+507 TSKEAGLA

-536 HFGSMDTIISAD
+536 HFGSMEALIEAD
-548 YEAMVQLPDIGMKIA
+548 YEAIVALDDIGQKIA
-563 ESVIAYFADED
+563 ESIIAYFSDED
-574 HLRMVKRF
+574 NLRIVKRLD
-582 EMYGLKLTEEKT
+582 MYGVKMTEEKAQR
-594 EKTADTLAGLTFVLT
+594 TATTLAGMTFVLT
-609 GTLEKLTRNE
+609 GTLDTLTRNE

-631 TSSVSKKTSYVVAG
+631 TSSVSKKTNYVVAG

-652 TKAESLGIPVLNET
+652 TKAQSLGITVLNEA
-666 EFLALFSEK
+666 EFLALFAEK

>member
-1 MVGMN
+1 MD
-6 EINARQKIEE
+6 ELTAKQKIEE
-16 LRAQIAKYEY
+16 LREKLLKYEY
-26 EYYVLDAPSV
+26 EYYVLDAPTV

-43 LMRELSAWEQEF
+43 LMRELIDWEREF
-55 PALVTPNSPTQ
+55 PALITPSSPSQ

-74 GFERVVHRTPMRS
+74 GFERVVHRSPMRS
-87 LGNVFSKGELEAFD
+87 LGNVFSKEELAAFD
-101 ARVKNGLGTDA
+101 SRVKSGLGTND
-112 PVMYVVE
+112 PITYVVE

-130 YENGM
+130 YENGV

-164 LRSDEVEVPF
+164 LRSDEVKVPS

-185 KDAFYALNRK
+185 KDAFRALNRR
-195 REAEG
+195 READAEP
-200 EQLFANPRNAAAGS
+200 LFANPRNAAAGS

-234 VGVTEGVVLKTH
+234 VGVTEGVELTTH
-246 QEMLEYLSKLG
+246 QEMLDYLSKLG
-257 FKTSPVHES
+257 FKISPVHES
-266 FDDIDALFDYAVSW
+266 FSNIDELFDYAVSW
-280 QDKRDSLSYAIDGIV
+280 QDKRDTLSYAIDGIV

-362 ATLHNEDYIMQ
+362 ATLHNEDYIAQ

-386 AGEIIPEVFR
+386 AGEIIPEVVR
-396 TLVEKRTGAEEV
+396 TLTEKRTGAEEV
-408 YQMPRTCPECGA
+408 YAMPRTCPECGA
-420 PAERYES
+420 PAERHES
-427 EAARKSTKPQCP
+427 EAARKCTNPQCP

-449 VSRNAMN
+449 VSRRAMN

-468 TASGLVRDAADLY
+468 TASGLVHDAADLY

-493 VGDKSADNILKAIE
+493 VGDKSADNILNAIE
-507 ASKSAGLA
+507 ASKKAGLA

-536 HFGSMDTIISAD
+536 HFGSMDAIISAD
-548 YEAMVQLPDIGMKIA
+548 YEAMVELPDIGTKIA

-574 HLRMVKRF
+574 HLRIVKRL
-582 EMYGLKLTEEKT
+582 EMYGLKLTEEKSAQ
-594 EKTADTLAGLTFVLT
+594 TADTLAGLTFVLT
-609 GTLEKLTRNE
+609 GTLDTLTRSE
-619 AGAMIEAVGGKV
+619 AGKMIEAVGGKV

-652 TKAESLGIPVLNET
+652 TKAESLGIPVLNEA
-666 EFLALFSEK
+666 EFLALFNEK

>member
-1 MVGMN
+1 MN
-6 EINARQKIEE
+6 EINARQKIEQ
-16 LRAQIAKYEY
+16 LRAEIAKYEY

-43 LMRELSAWEQEF
+43 LMRELIAWEEEF
-55 PALVTPNSPTQ
+55 PALITPSSPTQ

-74 GFERVVHRTPMRS
+74 GFERVAHRTPMRS
-87 LGNVFSKGELEAFD
+87 LGNVFSKAELAAFD
-101 ARVKNGLGTDA
+101 SRVKNGLGTDA
-112 PVMYVVE
+112 PVTYVVE

-130 YENGM
+130 YENGV

-164 LRSDEVEVPF
+164 LRSDAVEVPS

-185 KDAFYALNRK
+185 KDAFHALNRK

-200 EQLFANPRNAAAGS
+200 EPLFANPRNAAAGS

-234 VGVTEGVVLKTH
+234 VGVTEGAELKTH
-246 QEMLEYLSKLG
+246 QEMLAFLAKLG
-257 FKTSPVHES
+257 FKISPVHES
-266 FDDIDALFDYAVSW
+266 FDNIDALFDYAVSW
-280 QDKRDSLSYAIDGIV
+280 QDKRDALEYAIDGIV
-295 IKVDDLADRVRL
+295 IKVDDLGDRVRL

-386 AGEIIPEVFR
+386 AGEIIPEVVR
-396 TLVEKRTGAEEV
+396 TLTEKRTGAEEV

-427 EAARKSTKPQCP
+427 EAARKCTNPQCP

-468 TASGLVRDAADLY
+468 TASGLVSDAADLY
-481 TLTKEQL
+481 TLTKEEL

-493 VGDKSADNILKAIE
+493 VGDKSADNILNAIE

-525 VGVKAAAVLAE
+525 VGVKAAAVLAQ
-536 HFGSMDTIISAD
+536 HFGSMDAIISAD
-548 YEAMVQLPDIGMKIA
+548 YEAMVALPDIGTKIA

-574 HLRMVKRF
+574 HLRMVKRL

-594 EKTADTLAGLTFVLT
+594 EQTADTLLGLTFVLT
-609 GTLEKLTRNE
+609 GTLETLTRSE

-631 TSSVSKKTSYVVAG
+631 TSSVSKKTNYVVAG

-666 EFLALFSEK
+666 EFLALFAEK